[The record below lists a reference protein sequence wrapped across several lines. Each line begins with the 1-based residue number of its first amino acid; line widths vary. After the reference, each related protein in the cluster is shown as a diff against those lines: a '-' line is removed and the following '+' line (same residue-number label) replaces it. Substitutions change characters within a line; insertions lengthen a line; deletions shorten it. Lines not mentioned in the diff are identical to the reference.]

1 MVHTVP
7 LCNHLTSSS
16 ILSSPPLRQS
26 TVLAAAICQVNFHEV
41 NSLVNGTCPDRKLS
55 FVRLNSSVGFAAA
68 ICTESQTEDSGALT
82 TLYMTIQPQC
92 RRSGEQQRWSICSW
106 QPNPTSEICSALDQ
120 QCCDRVTDT
129 NIRNFF
135 PANTDVALLACQ
147 VNRYT
152 SAQGLAQ
159 SCSSAL
165 VAISSPRFG
174 GQMLLPPPPHP
185 PTLLLSS

>member
-1 MVHTVP
+1 M
-7 LCNHLTSSS
+7 
-16 ILSSPPLRQS
+16 
-26 TVLAAAICQVNFHEV
+26 

-68 ICTESQTEDSGALT
+68 ICTESQTEDSGAAT

-129 NIRNFF
+129 NIRDFF
-135 PANTDVALLACQ
+135 PSNTDVALLACQ
-147 VNRYT
+147 VIT
-152 SAQGLAQ
+152 STRGLVPLIA
-159 SCSSAL
+159 SLAPAAPYIMGSSTRAP
-165 VAISSPRFG
+165 SPPGRTAPLFWEAG
-174 GQMLLPPPPHP
+174 RLPFFS
-185 PTLLLSS
+185 LSLLSLSLPDL